1 MPNTSRNLSLRG
13 LRTFCVAAEYES
25 FRDAADKLFVTASAV
40 SHQIKNLEDELG
52 KVLFERRTRSLNL
65 TDAGKALYE
74 DVNPLILSLDDVT
87 SRHRE
92 TLPRSTLSIS
102 VQPFFASELF
112 VPRLPD
118 FRAANPGI
126 DIKIDTSDES
136 SEKHPGKADV
146 SIRVFK
152 SPPEKLAADR
162 LFALRLV
169 PAAATEF
176 RDKLKVKAGKIV
188 SDFPLIVH
196 GTRPQAWR
204 QWQRS
209 TGIELPRDATSLQLD
224 SMIAVVRA
232 AERGMGAAL
241 VPVQLSDSWFRSG
254 SLVRLFPQE
263 LLTDDAFY
271 FVCRKER
278 LDDENVR
285 SLRQWVLQTFVDNA

>member
-1 MPNTSRNLSLRG
+1 MPSTSRNLSLRG

-25 FRDAADKLFVTASAV
+25 FRDAADRLFVTASAV
-40 SHQIKNLEDELG
+40 SHQIRNLEDELG
-52 KVLFERRTRSLNL
+52 KVLFERRTRSLIL

-74 DVNPLILSLDDVT
+74 DVNPLIVSLDDVT
-87 SRHRE
+87 SRHKE
-92 TLPRSTLSIS
+92 TSSRSTLSIS

-112 VPRLPD
+112 VPRLSD
-118 FRAANPGI
+118 FRAANPDI

-136 SEKHPGKADV
+136 AEKHPGKADV

-152 SPPEKLAADR
+152 SPPDKLAADR
-162 LFALRLV
+162 LFSLRLV
-169 PAAATEF
+169 PVAAPEF
-176 RDKLKVKAGKIV
+176 RDKLQLKARKVL

-196 GTRPQAWR
+196 GTRPKAWR
-204 QWQRS
+204 QWQDA
-209 TGIELPRDATSLQLD
+209 TGVELPKDGTSLQLD

-263 LLTDDAFY
+263 LKTKDAYY
-271 FVCRKER
+271 FVCRKES

-285 SLRQWVLQTFVDNA
+285 SLRRWVLQTFADDA